1 MYFTVGSESEK
12 VILLHYMT
20 RKISVELVLE
30 ITYGTSLEVQWLRL
44 VFSLQ
49 GTSLIPGWGTR
60 KKKERTYLYSL
71 AQLFFLSS

>member
-1 MYFTVGSESEK
+1 MYFIVGSESEK

-30 ITYGTSLEVQWLRL
+30 ITYGTSLAVQWLRL

-49 GTSLIPGWGTR
+49 GTRVWSLVGELGKR
-60 KKKERTYLYSL
+60 KKEITYIP
-71 AQLFFLSS
+71 

>member
-1 MYFTVGSESEK
+1 MYFIVGSESEK

-30 ITYGTSLEVQWLRL
+30 ITYGTSLAVQWLRL

-49 GTSLIPGWGTR
+49 GTR
-60 KKKERTYLYSL
+60 V
-71 AQLFFLSS
+71 

>member
-49 GTSLIPGWGTR
+49 GTTSLIPSWGTR
-60 KKKERTYLYSL
+60 KKRELTCIP
-71 AQLFFLSS
+71 